1 MYCKKCGKL
10 NEENS
15 KFCIGCGAQLN
26 EELGVLSLK
35 DNVFKDRINIKLL
48 TSIILSVVSIILP
61 FCTWINAPTIST
73 SSWSSSISDLT
84 RGYSLFSYTAAIP
97 FKSGPALFLYIIS
110 LIAIIAMVFNLIY
123 IIKVLYKKKKQ
134 FKFCIIGSAM
144 TLLSSIAFLGI
155 IVSSNGFI
163 QNVITITVIPVIAV
177 VINIINIVI
186 TESLKRQDK

>member
-15 KFCIGCGAQLN
+15 KFCKGCGSLLN

-48 TSIILSVVSIILP
+48 ISVILSVISIILP
-61 FCTWINAPTIST
+61 FCTWINAPIISS
-73 SSWSSSISDLT
+73 SSWSNSLANI
-84 RGYSLFSYTAAIP
+84 RGYSIFSYTAAIP
-97 FKSGPALFLYIIS
+97 FKSKPALFFYIIS

-123 IIKVLYKKKKQ
+123 IIKVLYKKKQQ

-186 TESLKRQDK
+186 TENLKRQDK